1 MIKYEK
7 LIKFINRQTQETNH
21 IVINTN
27 SNSQR
32 WGAARI
38 IKAIPGRES
47 EHRSNFTIKR
57 YINHFNYKPIE
68 LAADSKR

>member
-27 SNSQR
+27 SQR
-32 WGAARI
+32 WGAAARI
-38 IKAIPGRES
+38 IKAIPGRAS
-47 EHRSNFTIKR
+47 EHRSNSTIKR

-68 LAADSKR
+68 VAADSRR